1 MIDWVRNIL
10 SKRTSNDA
18 TTILDRHTSHIFS
31 LFWMLIRKKL
41 PPVVSDD
48 IVSWLTTTSVPRM
61 NRDVLL
67 GLAEESDFGEI
78 ELDIGGNLF
87 KFSEAELAPPTG
99 AMAANY
105 SR

>member
-1 MIDWVRNIL
+1 
-10 SKRTSNDA
+10 
-18 TTILDRHTSHIFS
+18 
-31 LFWMLIRKKL
+31 
-41 PPVVSDD
+41 
-48 IVSWLTTTSVPRM
+48 M

-87 KFSEAELAPPTG
+87 KFPEAELAPPTG

>member
-1 MIDWVRNIL
+1 
-10 SKRTSNDA
+10 
-18 TTILDRHTSHIFS
+18 
-31 LFWMLIRKKL
+31 MLIRRRL
-41 PPVVSDD
+41 PPVISDD
-48 IVSWLTTTSVPRM
+48 IISWLNSTSVPRM
-61 NRDVLL
+61 NRDALL

-87 KFSEAELAPPTG
+87 KFSEAELAPPSG